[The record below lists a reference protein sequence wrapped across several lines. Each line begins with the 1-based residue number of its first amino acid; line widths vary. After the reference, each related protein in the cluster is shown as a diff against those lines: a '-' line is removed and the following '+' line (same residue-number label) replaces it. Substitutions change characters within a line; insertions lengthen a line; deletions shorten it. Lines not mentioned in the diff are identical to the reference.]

1 MSSLILVAT
10 PIGNLGDLSPRAIEQ
25 LRSAGLVCCEDTRRT
40 GMLLHNLGIDAKM
53 LRVDEH
59 TEVQSITRV
68 LDVLA
73 QGRDVCLVTDAGSP
87 GISDPGSRLVAAV
100 IEHGYNI
107 SAVPGPTA
115 LIMALTMSGL
125 PTDRFVF
132 DGFLPRKGSERTT
145 RLREVA
151 QQHRTTVLYEAPHR
165 LLRTLEDLAQACGEE
180 RLIAVCR
187 ELTKIHE
194 EVWRGTTFEAIGYF
208 TDHEPQGEFVL
219 VIAGAPA
226 PLPATSTDIDRAL
239 TGLLV
244 DGCSTRDAATQVSEL
259 LGISKKLA
267 YERALQLQSE
277 LKASN

>member
-10 PIGNLGDLSPRAIEQ
+10 PIGNLGDLSSRAIEQ
-25 LRSAGLVCCEDTRRT
+25 LRLAGLVCCEDTRRT

-59 TEVQSITRV
+59 TEVQSVTRV

-100 IEHGYNI
+100 IEHGYNV

-132 DGFLPRKGSERTT
+132 EGFLPRKGSERIT

-151 QQHRTTVLYEAPHR
+151 QQPRTTVLYEAPHR
-165 LLRTLEDLAQACGEE
+165 LLRTLEDLAQSCGGE

-194 EVWRGTTFEAIGYF
+194 EVWRGTTSEAVGYF
-208 TDHEPQGEFVL
+208 TEHEPQGEFVL

-239 TGLLV
+239 TGLLA
-244 DGCSTRDAATQVSEL
+244 DGSSTRDAATRVSEL

-267 YERALQLQSE
+267 YERALQLQTE
-277 LKASN
+277 LNASN